1 MYVCRNVCAHIDR
14 QRHRDADTDRGTN
27 TDKNTGTDTD
37 TDRGTVRYT
46 LLSARISPGPQGRHR
61 AKKDERRVE
70 TSSKSLELSSSDKW
84 IEMWGTP
91 TRHCLT

>member
-1 MYVCRNVCAHIDR
+1 MYVCTKVCAHAD
-14 QRHRDADTDRGTN
+14 RHRHRGADTETGTSTSTDTGADTDTYTARH
-27 TDKNTGTDTD
+27 
-37 TDRGTVRYT
+37 T

-61 AKKDERRVE
+61 AKKDERRVD
-70 TSSKSLELSSSDKW
+70 TSSKLLSSSDKW

>member
-1 MYVCRNVCAHIDR
+1 MYVCTNVCAHTDR
-14 QRHRDADTDRGTN
+14 HRHRD
-27 TDKNTGTDTD
+27 TDTD
-37 TDRGTVRYT
+37 TGTSTSTSTDTGLNTATDTARHT

-61 AKKDERRVE
+61 AKKDERRVD
-70 TSSKSLELSSSDKW
+70 TSSKLLPSSDKW